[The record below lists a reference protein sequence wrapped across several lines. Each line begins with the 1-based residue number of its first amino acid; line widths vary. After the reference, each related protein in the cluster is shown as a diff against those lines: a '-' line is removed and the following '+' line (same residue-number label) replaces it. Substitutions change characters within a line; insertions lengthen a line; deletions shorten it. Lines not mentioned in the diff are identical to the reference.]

1 MSTEVETLEQEVLKL
16 NNTDRT
22 RILETLISSL
32 DEDDE
37 IELAWAAE
45 ITQRVTEIESGVV
58 IGIPLDEAIAR
69 ARIATS
75 ARHTNWINE
84 ALRRE
89 AAIQSGEDVMLSSD
103 EVLRE
108 LRAARRS

>member
-32 DEDDE
+32 DD
-37 IELAWAAE
+37 AA
-45 ITQRVTEIESGVV
+45 
-58 IGIPLDEAIAR
+58 AIQ
-69 ARIATS
+69 S
-75 ARHTNWINE
+75 NWINE

-89 AAIQSGEDVMLSSD
+89 AAVEAGEEVMLSAD
-103 EVLRE
+103 DVLAE
-108 LRAARRS
+108 LRTRYA